1 MTRPFVLA
9 AGGTGGHMVPAHV
22 LATELVARG
31 HAVHLVTDTR
41 GLRFPGLF
49 VGVPRTVVDS
59 ASTGRSGWRAL
70 PQVAASIWRGRA
82 AAKALFAEIR
92 PRAVVGFGGYPAL
105 PGLLAALS
113 MKLPTVIHEQNAVL
127 GRVNRFLAPRA
138 TAIAT
143 SYAGVRRMAGNWRGK
158 TVLTGNPVRAE
169 VIATRAIAFDAAA
182 PRLKLL
188 VTGGS
193 QGASILSKIVP
204 AAVALLPQVIRSR
217 LDIAHQAREED
228 SAGVCETYAAAGVA
242 ADIRSY
248 FVDLPAE
255 ISASHVVIA
264 RAGASTVAELAVA
277 GRPSILVPL
286 PIATDDHQ
294 TDNARALADTGGAV
308 VLQQPRFTTDA
319 VAAALES
326 WLGNPHALAQ
336 AAAAARDAGRP
347 DAASAL
353 ADLVLSVA
361 EPA

>member
-1 MTRPFVLA
+1 
-9 AGGTGGHMVPAHV
+9 MVPAHV

-31 HAVHLVTDTR
+31 HAVHLVTDMR

-59 ASTGRSGWRAL
+59 ASTGRSGLRAL
-70 PQVAASIWRGRA
+70 PQVVVAIWRGRS
-82 AAKALFAEIR
+82 AAKTLFAEIR

-127 GRVNRFLAPRA
+127 GRVNRFLAPRVD
-138 TAIAT
+138 AIAT
-143 SYAGVRRMAGNWRGK
+143 SYGHVRRLAKDWAGKVR
-158 TVLTGNPVRAE
+158 LTGNPVRAE
-169 VIATRAIAFDAAA
+169 VIAARAVPFEAAA

-193 QGASILSKIVP
+193 QGASILSTVVP
-204 AAVALLPQVIRSR
+204 AAVALFPAPLRAR
-217 LDIAHQAREED
+217 LDVAHQARDED
-228 SAGVCETYAAAGVA
+228 AASVAATYAAAGVA
-242 ADIRSY
+242 ADIRPY

-255 ISASHVVIA
+255 IAASHVVVA

-308 VLQQPRFTTDA
+308 VIAQPLFTPAA
-319 VAAALES
+319 VAAALEA
-326 WLGNPHALAQ
+326 WLADPKALAK
-336 AAAAARDAGRP
+336 AADAARAVGRP
-347 DAASAL
+347 DAANAL
-353 ADLVLSVA
+353 ADLVISIA
-361 EPA
+361 EAA